1 MLTFGKTLFVMSL
14 PVGDTVLVVEAEAD
28 LEAEAEADEGL
39 RFPLL
44 LATVAVASGGDISPP
59 S

>member
-1 MLTFGKTLFVMSL
+1 MSL

-28 LEAEAEADEGL
+28 FEAEADEGL

-44 LATVAVASGGDISPP
+44 LVTVAVASGGDISPP

>member
-1 MLTFGKTLFVMSL
+1 MLTFGRTLFVMSL
-14 PVGDTVLVVEAEAD
+14 PVGDTVLVVEAEEAD
-28 LEAEAEADEGL
+28 LEAEAEADL

-44 LATVAVASGGDISPP
+44 LVTVAVAAGGDISPP